1 MISLFKLTHPSTH
14 HVRQFQQFF
23 SSLKWT
29 TFISMAIINKNIT
42 LYEFFCIHLS
52 FCAPYTF
59 DAVIFCC
66 YIMFV
71 GALQSLINVK
81 YDDDDDTDQFFAS
94 LFFILQSQSDT
105 SPNAKVANKER
116 RWLLLNKRNKR
127 RQTKTDKKGKLC
139 GFFLLLFV

>member
-1 MISLFKLTHPSTH
+1 
-14 HVRQFQQFF
+14 
-23 SSLKWT
+23 
-29 TFISMAIINKNIT
+29 
-42 LYEFFCIHLS
+42 
-52 FCAPYTF
+52 
-59 DAVIFCC
+59 
-66 YIMFV
+66 MFV

-139 GFFLLLFV
+139 GFFAVVRIRVMKIC